1 MTIIISSV
9 YFDVR
14 KSILDLYPFLE
25 EYNIKECSEE
35 VSRVCRNT
43 YYRNYYYYEIE
54 IDDLSNIEE
63 LIMKAIKTNPQC
75 YGMLV
80 EYNKNIQRF
89 VYTFYD
95 GYIE

>member
-9 YFDVR
+9 YFDDR
-14 KSILDLYPFLE
+14 KSLLDLYPFLE

-35 VSRVCRNT
+35 VIRECRELCCGN
-43 YYRNYYYYEIE
+43 YYYEIE
-54 IDDLSNIEE
+54 IDDLSDVEE
-63 LIMKAIKTNPQC
+63 LIMKAMEINHQC
-75 YGMLV
+75 FGMLV

>member
-9 YFDVR
+9 YFDDR

-25 EYNIKECSEE
+25 EYNIKECSKE
-35 VSRVCRNT
+35 VSYECRDLYWGN
-43 YYRNYYYYEIE
+43 YYYEIE
-54 IDDLSNIEE
+54 IDGLSDVEE
-63 LIMKAIKTNPQC
+63 IIVRARKTNPQC
-75 YGMLV
+75 TGMIV
-80 EYNKNIQRF
+80 DYNKAIQRF

>member
-14 KSILDLYPFLE
+14 KESILDLYPFLE
-25 EYNIKECSEE
+25 EYNFKECSKEI
-35 VSRVCRNT
+35 SRKCQEQ
-43 YYRNYYYYEIE
+43 YWGNYCSEIE
-54 IDDLSNIEE
+54 IDGLSDIEE
-63 LIMKAIKTNPQC
+63 IIIKARKTNPQC
-75 YGMLV
+75 YGMIV
-80 EYNKNIQRF
+80 DYNKDIKRF

>member
-9 YFDVR
+9 YFDDR
-14 KSILDLYPFLE
+14 KSLLDLYPFLK

-35 VSRVCRNT
+35 VSRKCREK
-43 YYRNYYYYEIE
+43 YWGIYYYEIE
-54 IDDLSNIEE
+54 IDDLLDVEE

-75 YGMLV
+75 YGMV
-80 EYNKNIQRF
+80 VYYDKNIQRF